1 VLEFTEPRLNWY
13 DAGLRHVRLPGH
25 AGTAPLSVVAAYGTR
40 IVLEDE
46 SELLDGAAAGGSAC
60 HGFSH
65 PHIGMGVARQL
76 ERMAHLPLD
85 GVLHPQAAKLA
96 QRLARLLPG
105 DLDHVTFAETAS
117 SAVEAALK
125 RATQYWSVRGAS
137 ARRKFVAFKGAGH
150 GDTAGAM
157 AVSDPAAG
165 GAAKL
170 RKLVPRQFLVPLPL
184 DPASTLAFEAFVA
197 ERAHQLAGI
206 IVEPLVQRAGMR
218 FHNTSCLRRI
228 RAVADRHDLL
238 LIFDESFT
246 GFGRLGAMFACTHSG
261 VPPDIVVLANAL
273 TGGTLPLAAV
283 VACRKVADILS
294 VSGTDL
300 PPESFAGNALA
311 CAAANASLDLF
322 AREPRMEE
330 AAEIGRRMGEGLGQ
344 CRDLPGVADVR
355 VKGALG
361 VVELESGWDA
371 AELRERFVEAGV
383 FLRPHGNTVCLTPAL
398 TIEPYDLSTLV
409 GTVVKVLAESADR
422 RATTLVPDPEQAV
435 LPL

>member
-13 DAGLRHVRLPGH
+13 DAGIRHVRLPGS
-25 AGTAPLSVVAAYGTR
+25 ASGSPLSVVAAYGTR
-40 IVLEDE
+40 VVLEDE
-46 SELLDGAAAGGSAC
+46 SELLDGTAAGGAAC

-65 PHIGMGVARQL
+65 PHIGMGIARQL

-85 GVLHPQAAKLA
+85 GILHPEAAKLA

-105 DLDHVTFAETAS
+105 DLDHVTFAESAS
-117 SAVEAALK
+117 SAVEGALK
-125 RATQYWSVRGAS
+125 MATQYWAVRGAA
-137 ARRKFVAFKGAGH
+137 ARRKFVAFKGAHH

-157 AVSDPAAG
+157 SVSDSAAG
-165 GAAKL
+165 SAQY
-170 RKLVPRQFLVPLPL
+170 RKLVPRQFLVPLPA
-184 DPASTLAFEAFVA
+184 DPESTLAFETFVA

-206 IVEPLVQRAGMR
+206 VVEPLVQRGTMR

-246 GFGRLGAMFACTHSG
+246 GFGRLGAMFACLHAG
-261 VPPDIVVLANAL
+261 VTPDIVVLANAL
-273 TGGTLPLAAV
+273 TGGALPLATT

-294 VSGTDL
+294 AAQAD
-300 PPESFAGNALA
+300 PRPDSFAGNALA

-322 AREPRMEE
+322 QQEPRLDQ
-330 AAEIGRRMGEGLGQ
+330 AAEIGRRLSEGLGQ

-361 VVELESGWDA
+361 VVELDASWDA
-371 AELRERFVEAGV
+371 TELRERFVEAGV
-383 FLRPHGNTVCLTPAL
+383 FLRPHGNMVCLTPAL

-409 GTVVKVLAESADR
+409 GTVVKVLAESADG
-422 RATTLVPDPEQAV
+422 RAARLVPDPEQAV